1 MAEKNQTI
9 KPKSVGRGG
18 ARANAGRKKSA
29 LTKKTQ
35 EVAAKVMQNAADGT
49 TPLEIMIQV
58 MNWFLQEAG
67 VAMGSKDE
75 KVRATA
81 SKLMTLAK
89 DAAMSAAPYVHPK
102 LSSVEM
108 TGKDGKDLIQNS
120 GVLLVPAALSLE
132 DWSKT
137 AQAEA

>member
-1 MAEKNQTI
+1 MAEKNQII
-9 KPKSVGRGG
+9 KSTGGRGG

-67 VAMGSKDE
+67 VAMGSEDE

-81 SKLMTLAK
+81 SKLMVLAK

-108 TGKDGKDLIQNS
+108 TGKDGKDLIQHS